1 MIDKLTP
8 RFLDKSS
15 DYKLVRKTS
24 LIDALN
30 IYVDTETGGE
40 HTAGVIKPI
49 KGTVS
54 IDPDSANEFADY
66 AYKAIGSVTDE
77 NTGIVYFFVWS
88 SNTDEHSIW
97 AYDHRGVLPV
107 YDSDIEKYVVG
118 NRRQLLKI
126 VSDFHF
132 NFPVNGFVKG
142 DIVYTNTREFDKYD
156 ELKDGAYPQKDAL
169 LYFTDNLNEPKKVN
183 VYRAYLTGSNVPDT
197 LSTAEKNQIARDYVY
212 ACPRVPLDRI
222 NFEFIA
228 DTDRDVNN
236 FATAPGFQFAYQNIY
251 QDGLE
256 SALSPYSP
264 IAFPPSIVDRGA
276 AQTDNLLAHNKCEL
290 RIPAQNTEVAS
301 IKILARQGNS
311 LSFVELDEV
320 ENENP
325 GEDILYSFYND
336 KIASGVS
343 NQTADKTFDNLPQ
356 RAQAQSVVSNRLV
369 YGNYVEGYDN
379 VDCSGVELD
388 PVYIDRPPELLDYVV
403 KINPSIEFVGGSGD
417 LTLDSVGGNR
427 ENANKC
433 MGFTIDPRQFSDS
446 ISANTKIRLSFSISP
461 DKNFHAYNVKG
472 FANPTP
478 LFSSYHQS
486 RQVGS
491 FSKNLPGYTTDG
503 VVPQSAA
510 HFQENV
516 GYGEPAYQEDGAAG
530 GYFLQDKRE
539 NYFGNTPGLTNV
551 SAVWNTVQ
559 DHPGSGVAADF
570 WPTPC
575 FGTSA
580 ANPLIIQGGKLSFSA
595 VFNVNV
601 PISSGGRS
609 LIAKTLVAL
618 LSGKD
623 QAYLDE
629 NLNLAPGSVTFNEDD
644 VKRFHIHNVDLN
656 LSDFSPI
663 VPGSDYSNLITG
675 GGIYENISNPIE
687 TLKNQPPQF
696 AFILNKA
703 NVRFD
708 LTESTTRGDGQFKAM
723 ALRMAYID
731 VDLDEGIMTC
741 VRDLDPRSP
750 WWAISKS
757 RMEEGITQD
766 DWAEHLQVAQR
777 VYHPTLDWRRNFTN
791 RFYTN
796 DGGSFSDGIK
806 WIQSHCFGYLE
817 TYQERFLG
825 LAFVEGVSEGYD
837 DFSLLDGEGGP
848 GGSGAGEG
856 TAYDVQ
862 GNDQFGS
869 VAGQAFIGVDD
880 SAVEKSKTKQ
890 YQKYTLETS
899 TVATNVALSLVRDN
913 EIADQLGLE
922 SLENDDAAWKH
933 TSVLMGPFY
942 TGKIV
947 MSNISFAD
955 VAHLDPV
962 NLHGDQ
968 AQLPG
973 INGQPDAFVTT
984 TLPLVFF
991 SSWVQ
996 DNPAIHNSD
1005 EPPVLKADNDQY
1017 NIYGDYY
1024 QAYPGSTPEFTSQE
1038 ENNDRQVSYP
1048 YPIVLPPDEGGG
1060 GIINDELVSG
1070 QTTFLNN
1077 SDIYFKSVD
1086 FELLQSHGEIVGA
1099 ATSSEVEGYTG
1110 SLSFKSSATHEI
1122 GMVYYDERGRHGR
1135 VNKIGS
1141 VYIEGYGE
1149 RASGR
1154 GKAMIKVSNIT
1165 HTPPPWAKKYK
1176 FVYSKNTTYD
1186 SFIQYSAGG
1195 AFIANSDYDGTNPS
1209 NIYVSL
1215 NYLQG
1220 HPISYSDSFGARGED
1235 GTPVLYSPTP
1245 GDRLRVISYMLSETD
1260 GNINRIYPIGAEF
1273 EVAEVV
1279 SLGETDNPL
1288 VAPTDGIED
1297 VPVPEAKKGLFVVLK
1312 NNDDASGFRYQS
1324 IEQGEDNWGNNCIFE
1339 IFSPRKEMDAEDRLY
1354 YETGEAYNVVYGL
1367 SPLPDD
1373 ESVGYFHEFDQVIL
1387 KEGDVFFRR
1396 HAVNLR
1402 DYNTAEGFV
1411 DMLEVADDE
1420 ELDIRPESNFKSYY
1434 LESEAATDLFPS
1446 RIIGSG
1452 RPNIIDLDAKQTLRE
1467 ATLVHSDKDVV
1478 QSRKIGYS
1486 SFNRTI
1492 PSDMEIDPRPGP
1504 INYLAN
1510 HQDSLF
1516 FVQKNKCGHIPV
1528 DRSLLSDT
1536 TGSSNIIASSKFL
1549 NIPRYY
1555 VGEAGCDDNP
1565 ESVVSVDNTAYFAHK
1580 SSGRV
1585 FKVSGANG
1593 VNVISDKNM
1602 SAFIRNA
1609 FQDAT
1614 TSTSNPLMV
1623 VGGYDPMKKEYLLS
1637 ISNSDYADNASPLP
1651 PEETIGIE
1659 IGSESVDG
1667 EGIESVEFTSETGL
1681 GDFGVGEEATLV
1693 PRIDVD
1699 WNLPSGLSDAS
1710 WNIQYGVQTGNASS
1724 PFTPDLNSAASYWG
1738 PSGFTTVYNSLGFDA
1753 KAVVKINGAKN
1764 FSGEQNIELELGYS
1778 PGPGQFDIGE
1788 MKQQDFVQNESPN
1801 SSALSNLEE
1810 WQGQS
1815 AGGEL
1820 PCGWHFIPEAA
1831 SASEYLSEATGF
1843 PYRMKIDWDPE
1854 TVADEIIEIEIPIRF
1869 ICRDDVE
1876 DDYGVIIPEADLGNV
1891 FSMSIQ
1897 YDGGLQITSTH
1908 PLSEATLDPTSGSSN
1923 VRVVDLFGTVNFS
1936 PSESYASF
1944 ENFTASLDGVD
1955 YSYNPCHPVYGLWQ
1969 YTDEDGLF
1977 ATSQYQNWVVQAV
1990 AIGGG
1995 SLGGHVEQW
2004 IDDILANANT
2014 GLTASDLDEE
2024 TANDLYN
2031 ILIEHVQETYL
2042 NQVLSCP
2049 NINYE
2054 EEAPTDPAEV

>member
-88 SNTDEHSIW
+88 SNSGEHSIW

-107 YDSDIEKYVVG
+107 YDSESGQYVVG

-156 ELKDGAYPQKDAL
+156 ELKDGVYPQKDAL
-169 LYFTDNLNEPKKVN
+169 LYLTDNLNEPKKVN

-197 LSTAEKNQIARDYVY
+197 LSTAEKNQIARDYIY

-222 NFEFIA
+222 SFEFSS

-276 AQTDNLLAHNKCEL
+276 AQNDNLLAHNKCEL

-325 GEDILYSFYND
+325 GEDIFYSFYND

-403 KINPSIEFVGGSGD
+403 KISPSIELNQGNSDV
-417 LTLDSVGGNR
+417 LGGNR
-427 ENANKC
+427 INVNKC
-433 MGFTIDPRQFSDS
+433 MGFTIDSRQFSDS

-461 DKNFHAYNVKG
+461 DKNFHAYTVRATNN
-472 FANPTP
+472 NPSIA
-478 LFSSYHQS
+478 SSYHQS

-491 FSKNLPGYTTDG
+491 FSKNLPGYDADG
-503 VVPQSAA
+503 GGFGGSTAA
-510 HFQENV
+510 FFQENV

-530 GYFLQDKRE
+530 GYFLQSKRE
-539 NYFGNTPGLTNV
+539 NYFGNNTGVIGN
-551 SAVWNTVQ
+551 AFAAWNTVQ
-559 DHPGSGVAADF
+559 DHPIGAGSQVGPSAYSNVA
-570 WPTPC
+570 

-580 ANPLIIQGGKLSFSA
+580 ANPFIIQGGKLSFSA

-609 LIAKTLVAL
+609 LISKTLVAL

-623 QAYLDE
+623 QTYLDE
-629 NLNLAPGSVTFNEDD
+629 NLGLAPNSVTFNEDD
-644 VKRFHIHNVDLN
+644 VKRSHIHSVDLG

-663 VPGSDYSNLITG
+663 VPGSDYSNLIVG
-675 GGIYENISNPIE
+675 GGIYGNSNDP
-687 TLKNQPPQF
+687 LGNLQNQPPQF
-696 AFILNKA
+696 AFIVNKA
-703 NVRFD
+703 QARFD
-708 LTESTTRGDGQFKAM
+708 LVESEQRESGQFRAM
-723 ALRMAYID
+723 SVRLAYVN
-731 VDLDEGIMTC
+731 VDPEEGVMTC

-757 RMEEGITQD
+757 RMEETITQD
-766 DWAEHLQVAQR
+766 DWAEHLQVSQR
-777 VYHPTLDWRRNFTN
+777 VYHPTLDWRANFTN
-791 RFYTN
+791 HFYTN
-796 DGGSFSDGIK
+796 DGQEFNTIK
-806 WIQSHCFGYLE
+806 HIQEHCFGYLNVPFDSN
-817 TYQERFLG
+817 YGAHRLIGGSF
-825 LAFVEGVSEGYD
+825 FEGTSENYD

-856 TAYDVQ
+856 TAYDAQ

-869 VAGQAFIGVDD
+869 VAGQVFIGVDD
-880 SAVEKSKTKQ
+880 SAVEKSKNKQ
-890 YQKYTLETS
+890 YQKYTLSELPS
-899 TVATNVALSLVRDN
+899 VATNVALSFVRDN
-913 EIADQLGLE
+913 EIADQLELE

-955 VAHLDPV
+955 VAELDPV

-973 INGQPDAFVTT
+973 INGNPDAFVTT

-991 SSWVQ
+991 SSWVK
-996 DNPAIHNSD
+996 DPEDIHNSD
-1005 EPPVLKADNDQY
+1005 EPPVLKARSNQYYNLDAPDDSLSGEYDNQY
-1017 NIYGDYY
+1017 PNFPDFNGDH
-1024 QAYPGSTPEFTSQE
+1024 FSQE
-1038 ENNDRQVSYP
+1038 ENGDRQVSYP
-1048 YPIVLPPDEGGG
+1048 HPIVLPSTEGGG
-1060 GIINDELVSG
+1060 GIIDGELVSG

-1086 FELLQSHGEIVGA
+1086 FELLQSHGEIVGSS
-1099 ATSSEVEGYTG
+1099 TSSEVEGYTG

-1149 RASGR
+1149 REGGR

-1279 SLGETDNPL
+1279 SLGDTDNPL

-1354 YETGEAYNVVYGL
+1354 YETGEAYNVVYGA

-1373 ESVGYFHEFDQVIL
+1373 NSYGYFHEFDQVIL

-1402 DYNTAEGFV
+1402 DYSTAEGFV

-1446 RIIGSG
+1446 RIVGSG
-1452 RPNIIDLDAKQTLRE
+1452 RPNIIDLDARQALRE
-1467 ATLVHSDKDVV
+1467 ATLVHSDRDVV

-1549 NIPRYY
+1549 NTPRYY

-1614 TSTSNPLMV
+1614 TSSSNPLMV

-1637 ISNSDYADNASPLP
+1637 ISNSDYADNTSPLP
-1651 PEETIGIE
+1651 PEETTGIQ

-1667 EGIESVEFTSETGL
+1667 EGIESVDFVSDTGLEGFTS
-1681 GDFGVGEEATLV
+1681 DEEATLV

-1710 WNIQYGVQTGNASS
+1710 WNIQYGVQTGNAGS

-1764 FSGEQNIELELGYS
+1764 FNGDQNIELELGVLAS
-1778 PGPGQFDIGE
+1778 AANPFEVGE
-1788 MKQQDFVQNESPN
+1788 MVQQDLVTSEASN
-1801 SSALSNLEE
+1801 SSILNNLEE

-1815 AGGEL
+1815 LGGEL
-1820 PCGWHFIPEAA
+1820 PCGWHFSPEAA

-1854 TVADEIIEIEIPIRF
+1854 TVEDEIIEIEVPIRF
-1869 ICRDDVE
+1869 ICRGDVE
-1876 DDYGVIIPEADLGNV
+1876 DDYGVIIPEADLGNIHP
-1891 FSMSIQ
+1891 MSVQ
-1897 YDGGLQITSTH
+1897 YKGGLQITSHHH
-1908 PLSEATLDPTSGSSN
+1908 PLSDATLDPLTASNN
-1923 VRVVDLFGTVNFS
+1923 VRIVDLFGTVNFS
-1936 PSESYASF
+1936 PSEAYASTNVF
-1944 ENFTASLDGVD
+1944 VDTGDGLE
-1955 YSYNPCHPVYGLWQ
+1955 YTFNPCDPVYGFFNLSFGVVELSTVQDWFASPSYQ
-1969 YTDEDGLF
+1969 GWIENVLGLNFDELTTEESD
-1977 ATSQYQNWVVQAV
+1977 
-1990 AIGGG
+1990 AIRDAI
-1995 SLGGHVEQW
+1995 VEA
-2004 IDDILANANT
+2004 L
-2014 GLTASDLDEE
+2014 DLVFGTE
-2024 TANDLYN
+2024 
-2031 ILIEHVQETYL
+2031 LI
-2042 NQVLSCP
+2042 CP
-2049 NINYE
+2049 NINYKE
-2054 EEAPTDPAEV
+2054 ELVDG